1 MEWVAIPSPGDLSD
15 PGIKPE
21 SLALQAD
28 SLSSEPPGKPTLCLQ
43 AQSLQSCLT
52 LCEPM
57 DCSPPGSS
65 VYGRTGLGC
74 HASSRGSSRFRDQT
88 HDSYVSCIGRQ
99 VLYHKHHL
107 YKHYFDLFPFY
118 VELPFLSFFSS
129 LSERIIGVIK
139 QGNKTDLRTI
149 SQINTVK

>member
-1 MEWVAIPSPGDLSD
+1 M
-15 PGIKPE
+15 
-21 SLALQAD
+21 QAD

-52 LCEPM
+52 LYDPM

-99 VLYHKHHL
+99 VLYHKHQLGSLKPALVYNKFSNSYSLVIVYYMITKLHCALLRLTKSGL
-107 YKHYFDLFPFY
+107 YM
-118 VELPFLSFFSS
+118 
-129 LSERIIGVIK
+129 ER
-139 QGNKTDLRTI
+139 R
-149 SQINTVK
+149 SPR